1 MFWAL
6 FSVLGCLCEQD
17 RGFQSADVLVAC
29 VGREEASRW
38 QNARQLWKGLG
49 TENTLGRDVGGDR
62 DGALS
67 GETWDGP
74 WEDAAGGGGRGA
86 EGDMTARR
94 GWSLQ
99 GAGRRMFL
107 AEVRTNAKT
116 TVGSSRP
123 VSRTEEKA
131 RPWDVGLGSHQAGQ

>member
-1 MFWAL
+1 
-6 FSVLGCLCEQD
+6 
-17 RGFQSADVLVAC
+17 
-29 VGREEASRW
+29 
-38 QNARQLWKGLG
+38 
-49 TENTLGRDVGGDR
+49 
-62 DGALS
+62 
-67 GETWDGP
+67 
-74 WEDAAGGGGRGA
+74 
-86 EGDMTARR
+86 MTARR

>member
-1 MFWAL
+1 MCWAL

-17 RGFQSADVLVAC
+17 RGFQRADVLVAC

-49 TENTLGRDVGGDR
+49 KENRLGRDVGGDR

-74 WEDAAGGGGRGA
+74 WEDAA
-86 EGDMTARR
+86 
-94 GWSLQ
+94 
-99 GAGRRMFL
+99 
-107 AEVRTNAKT
+107 
-116 TVGSSRP
+116 
-123 VSRTEEKA
+123 EEA
-131 RPWDVGLGSHQAGQ
+131 AAALRET